1 MSHRP
6 STRGSLVL
14 ETVRVITR
22 DTYPAGQYRLGLEA
36 PLIAERAQPGMF
48 IHLGCDTSGRVRRPM
63 SILGAK
69 EGVLEIL
76 FKTVGAGTQLLSQ
89 CALGDRL
96 SAIGPIGTP
105 FRPDPEATWIIAVGG
120 GTGIPPLLFLL
131 ERLASLKTDQR
142 LVFFGGSEI
151 PFPFET
157 LTRRTSFPGVE
168 RVASGALGRLDRIGV
183 PSALASRVGL
193 PGTYPGFVTGL
204 FSHWLTQ
211 AKITEQDHCQVF
223 SCGPRP
229 LMATVQEIASRNGFG
244 GALCLEENMAC
255 AVGGCAGCAVPI
267 REPGG
272 LTMRR
277 VCVDGPVFPIDRVLF
292 GEGS

>member
-1 MSHRP
+1 MSHPP
-6 STRGSLVL
+6 SKRRSLVV
-14 ETVRVITR
+14 ETVRVIAR
-22 DTYPAGQYRLGLEA
+22 DPYPAGQYRLSLQA
-36 PLIAERAQPGMF
+36 PRIAERAQPGMF
-48 IHLGCDTSGRVRRPM
+48 IHLGCDEIGQFRRPM

-69 EGVLEIL
+69 DGVLEIL
-76 FKTVGAGTQLLSQ
+76 FKIVGTGTQLLSQ
-89 CALGDRL
+89 CAVGVRL

-105 FRPDPEATWIIAVGG
+105 FMPDPEATWIMAIGG

-131 ERLASLKTDQR
+131 EKLAGLKTDQH

-151 PFPFET
+151 PFPFDT
-157 LTRRTSFPGVE
+157 PIRRTPFPGLDE
-168 RVASGALGRLDRIGV
+168 VASRSLSRLDRIGV
-183 PSALASRVGL
+183 PSALASRADL
-193 PGTYPGFVTGL
+193 PGTYSGYVTDL

-229 LMATVQEIASRNGFG
+229 LMATVQEIARRHGFG

-267 REPGG
+267 RESDG
-272 LTMRR
+272 LAMRR

-292 GEGS
+292 GESS